1 MSRLVLD
8 IVRPS
13 GTTAVVFEPRR
24 MINAGYVGRD
34 QAAVRQHIEEL
45 RREGV
50 APPPSVPMLYPM
62 ALSSLTTD
70 SRIEVVE
77 PRTSGEI
84 EFVLLVEGSRVL
96 VGVGSDHTDRL
107 LETTDVLKS
116 KQACANVMGR
126 GVWDYEDLR
135 DHWDRLQLRSSVRA
149 SSAEIWKPYQS
160 ASVASILAP
169 EQILEL
175 VRSRMTDHCLDRTI
189 IFSGTIPLLDGKMI
203 YGSEFMCSLSDPVL
217 NRTLHC
223 DYEVVHLNYLTRH
236 M

>member
-1 MSRLVLD
+1 MNRLFLEV
-8 IVRPS
+8 IRPS
-13 GTTAVVFEPRR
+13 GTSALVFEPRR

-45 RREGV
+45 RSEGV

-126 GVWDYEDLR
+126 GAWDYEDLR

-175 VRSRMTDHCLDRTI
+175 VRSRMTDHCLDRTL

-203 YGSEFMCSLSDPVL
+203 YGSEFQCALIDPVL

-223 DYEVVHLNYLTRH
+223 AYEVVHLNYLTRH

>member
-45 RREGV
+45 CREGV

-62 ALSSLTTD
+62 ELSSLTTD

-126 GVWDYEDLR
+126 AVWDYEDLR
-135 DHWDRLQLRSSVRA
+135 DHWDRLQLQSSVRA

-175 VRSRMTDHCLDRTI
+175 VRSRMTDHCLDRTL

-203 YGSEFMCSLSDPVL
+203 YGSEFQCALIDPVL

-223 DYEVVHLNYLTRH
+223 AYEVVHLNYLTRH

>member
-84 EFVLLVEGSRVL
+84 EFVLLVEGCRVL

-126 GVWDYEDLR
+126 AVWDYEDLR
-135 DHWDRLQLRSSVRA
+135 DHWDRLQLQSSVRA

-175 VRSRMTDHCLDRTI
+175 VRSRMTDHCLDRTL

-203 YGSEFMCSLSDPVL
+203 YGSEFQCALIDPVL

-223 DYEVVHLNYLTRH
+223 AYEVVHLNYLTRH